1 MNGKLQSEDVEGF
14 AEDISGFADVS
25 AEQGIE
31 EEEEFEREVLQGEQD
46 VQLLPPDVL
55 DLQKEVSEVS
65 QRLAGTTE
73 ITRPTPR
80 SRSITSTL
88 LGLMLRLFVVLSLGS
103 MSTTLYLYKSESA
116 PLGFCD
122 TGKDTNSALTSLRK
136 ERQTLQQCELR
147 NIGKTDL
154 NTCPLLVFTAVPLPD
169 TCTTCPAHASCTRTK
184 VQCDEGYIPKP
195 HLLSLVPFASQLVDG
210 IPGFGPV
217 AFPPKCVIDFTRKQN
232 IGRLGKR
239 IDNVLAVER
248 GRRLCAG
255 VGTDKEIDGGD
266 ARKWGFEINQLKE
279 VMHTGKDAKTPIR
292 EVLIF
297 SCRIFGSIIYD

>member
-1 MNGKLQSEDVEGF
+1 MVLCLAATASVLYMYKL
-14 AEDISGFADVS
+14 
-25 AEQGIE
+25 
-31 EEEEFEREVLQGEQD
+31 
-46 VQLLPPDVL
+46 
-55 DLQKEVSEVS
+55 
-65 QRLAGTTE
+65 
-73 ITRPTPR
+73 
-80 SRSITSTL
+80 
-88 LGLMLRLFVVLSLGS
+88 
-103 MSTTLYLYKSESA
+103 ESA

-122 TGKDTNSALTSLRK
+122 TGKETNSALVSLRK
-136 ERQTLQQCELR
+136 ERQALQHCGYR

-154 NTCPLLVFTAVPLPD
+154 DACPVLMLTPAPLPD
-169 TCTTCPAHASCTRTK
+169 KCTPCPAHASCTRTK

-195 HLLSLVPFASQLVDG
+195 HLLSLVPYASQVVDG

-239 IDNVLAVER
+239 IDNLLAVER

-255 VGTDKEIDGGD
+255 VGIDKDIDGGD

-279 VMHTGKDAKTPIR
+279 IMHTGKDAKAPIR

-297 SCRIFGSIIYD
+297 TRP